1 MAARAIWKAVV
12 QLDDLRVPVKLYS
25 AVEDRSI
32 HFHLLHDQDM
42 VRLKQRMVNPSTDD
56 TVLHEQIRKG
66 VEVERNRFVVLNDE
80 ELELLTPP
88 ASRDIEITH
97 FVERGAIEPPWFDRP
112 YYLGPDGDVPE
123 YFALAKALAGSGRV
137 GLSRWVMRS
146 KRYHGVLQPEDD
158 YLTLVTLRHAGEV
171 IEPSELEPPAGRDLD
186 KKERD
191 LAKRLVAGLT
201 EDFNPED
208 YQDEYRER
216 VRELIDTKRR
226 GGTIEVEEYEEVP
239 QERSLAE
246 MLEASLSG
254 GR

>member
-12 QLDDLRVPVKLYS
+12 HVGDLSVPVKLYS

-42 VRLKQRMVNPSTDD
+42 VRLKQRMVNPNTDE
-56 TVLHEQIRKG
+56 TVPHEQIRKG
-66 VEVERNRFVVLNDE
+66 VEIERNRFVVLSDE
-80 ELELLTPP
+80 DLESLTPP
-88 ASRDIEITH
+88 ASRDIEISH
-97 FVERGAIEPPWFDRP
+97 FIEREAVEPPWFDRP
-112 YYLGPDGDVPE
+112 YFLGPDGDAPE
-123 YFALAKALAGSGRV
+123 YFALAKALAGSERI
-137 GLSRWVMRS
+137 GLAHWVMRS
-146 KRYHGVLQPEDD
+146 KQYHGALQPEGD

-171 IEPSELEPPAGRDLD
+171 IEPGELEPPAGRDLD

-191 LAKRLVAGLT
+191 LATRLVAGLT

-216 VRELIDTKRR
+216 VRQLIDTKRR

-246 MLEASLSG
+246 MLEASLS
-254 GR
+254 R